1 MKPGIIAAVIA
12 AVAVVAFGIYYF
24 DVDQTQDASLP
35 DVDISVEGGE
45 MPEYDVETG
54 DVDVGTEE
62 VTIQVPTVDV
72 ESPEEATADDD
83 S

>member
-1 MKPGIIAAVIA
+1 MRPGIIAAVIA

-72 ESPEEATADDD
+72 ES
-83 S
+83 